1 MYRSLD
7 SPVVNILP
15 HLPFL
20 LCVVGNDVIIYT
32 SYKHTFFFFSHSIM
46 PFLEVFFSIQDSVRT
61 HTLRLVVVSFS
72 DL

>member
-7 SPVVNILP
+7 SPVVNVLP

-20 LCVVGNDVIIYT
+20 LCVVGNNMIIYT
-32 SYKHTFFFFSHSIM
+32 SYKHTFFPPHSIM
-46 PFLEVFFSIQDSVRT
+46 PFLDVFFSIQDSVRN
-61 HTLRLVVVSFS
+61 HTLRLVIVSFS